1 MLVLEKNFNKLFWL
15 LSFIIFIVVCLR
27 AFCIPFSHDETATFF
42 FYVQSDNYLPY
53 SAHVY
58 TNNHVL
64 NSALTN
70 ICYHILGSHRFVL
83 RIPNILAFIVM
94 CYGIFRIFKHLNTVS
109 AKLILVT
116 FFLITFNF
124 LDFYEICRGYGL
136 SFGLM
141 TLGLSYLISY
151 FEKKD
156 FSYLLLFSILLQLA
170 LAANLILVVVLTILL
185 FVVFVFQIKEK
196 LFFSLKNSILQFI
209 NLAILFFWIKFSFFY
224 KEQGMLDYGV
234 GSNYWNV
241 TFKTLIL
248 FLFGTDQLWI
258 HILCMI
264 FFAGI
269 VIFSFLIFFRK
280 PFSLFSIYNKT
291 IFFAVILVICVL
303 AFYLQKKIL
312 DVNFPEDRTGLF
324 FYLFFVLSL
333 AFLVDQAP
341 KLPSTVVSTS
351 ILIASLGYFILNINF
366 KDFSSLFYHT
376 MPKALFD
383 KLTDEYKKTNQ
394 IFTIGGHRV
403 RELNYAF
410 LNYRGGAILNHMDE
424 SEQMAMN
431 CDYYY
436 AMTREKP
443 YYEQFYDVIGEDETW
458 DRVLLKRKEK
468 INKTELFSIKDL
480 PKNYKSDT
488 EFFEFL
494 RFGDTLTHSGNCLEA
509 EIAITFKEVPKPFN
523 AFLVFSVDN
532 EKNEHVYFK
541 RIPLNW
547 LADNLNGETKYFKLT
562 TGVIPKK
569 NYSAVAFIWN
579 IDKKQAEFTL
589 NSLKINELS
598 GKGVNVSIP
607 ASFYPLIETITKQ
620 PLL

>member
-1 MLVLEKNFNKLFWL
+1 MLVLEKHFNKLFWL
-15 LSFIIFIVVCLR
+15 LSIVIFIVVCLR

-70 ICYHILGSHRFVL
+70 VCYHVLGSHRFVL
-83 RIPNILAFIVM
+83 RIPNILAFLIM
-94 CYGIFRIFKHLNTVS
+94 CFGIFRLFKHLNTIP
-109 AKLILVT
+109 AKLILIT
-116 FFLITFNF
+116 FFVLTLNF
-124 LDFYEICRGYGL
+124 LDFYEVCRGYGL

-141 TLGLSYLISY
+141 TLGLSYLIDY
-151 FEKKD
+151 FSTKKIK
-156 FSYLLLFSILLQLA
+156 YVVLFSLFWQLA
-170 LAANLILVVVLTILL
+170 LAANLILVVVLTIL
-185 FVVFVFQIKEK
+185 FFFVFVFQIKEK
-196 LFFSLKNSILQFI
+196 QFFNAKNIILQLI
-209 NLAILFFWIKFSFFY
+209 NIVILFFWIKFSFFY

-234 GSNYWNV
+234 GTNYWKV

-258 HILCMI
+258 QILAIAILSGI
-264 FFAGI
+264 F
-269 VIFSFLIFFRK
+269 IFSLLFFLKK
-280 PFSLFSIYNKT
+280 PCSLFSIYSKT
-291 IFFAVILVICVL
+291 IFFTVILITTIL
-303 AFYLQKKIL
+303 AFYLQKKLL
-312 DVNFPEDRTGLF
+312 DVNYPEDRTGLF
-324 FYLFFVLSL
+324 FYLLFVLSF
-333 AFLVDQAP
+333 AFIIDQISNF
-341 KLPSTVVSTS
+341 PSAIIASGV
-351 ILIASLGYFILNINF
+351 LIASLGYFILNVNL

-383 KLTDEYKKTNQ
+383 KLTEEYKKTNQ

-410 LNYRGGAILNHMDE
+410 LNYRGGAVLNHMDE

-436 AMTREKP
+436 AMIREKP
-443 YYEQFYDVIGEDETW
+443 YYEAFYEVIGEDRTW
-458 DRVLLKRKEK
+458 NRVLLKRKEK
-468 INKTELFSIKDL
+468 INKKELFAFPGT
-480 PKNYKSDT
+480 PKNYNGNL
-488 EFFEFL
+488 EYFEFL
-494 RFGDTLTHSGNCLEA
+494 RFGDTLINSGNCLEA
-509 EIAITFKEVPKPFN
+509 ELAITFKNVPKPFN
-523 AFLVFSVDN
+523 SFLVFSVDN
-532 EKNEHVYFK
+532 DKGEHVYFK

-547 LADNLNGETKYFKLT
+547 LADNLNNETKYFKLT
-562 TGVIPKK
+562 TGVMPEKG
-569 NYSAVAFIWN
+569 YTAVVFIWN
-579 IDKKQAEFTL
+579 IDKKHAEFDV
-589 NSLKINELS
+589 NSLRINELS

>member
-1 MLVLEKNFNKLFWL
+1 MLVLEKHFNKLFWL
-15 LSFIIFIVVCLR
+15 LSFVIFIVVCLR
-27 AFCIPFSHDETATFF
+27 AFSIPFSHDETATFF

-83 RIPNILAFIVM
+83 RIPNILAFVVM
-94 CYGIFRIFKHLNTVS
+94 CFGIFRLFKHLNTIP
-109 AKLILVT
+109 AKLILVI
-116 FFLITFNF
+116 FFLLTLNF
-124 LDFYEICRGYGL
+124 LDFYEVCRGYGL

-141 TLGLSYLISY
+141 TLGLSYLIDY
-151 FEKKD
+151 FSTKEFK
-156 FSYLLLFSILLQLA
+156 YVVLFSLFWQLA
-170 LAANLILVVVLTILL
+170 LAANLILVVVLTIL
-185 FVVFVFQIKEK
+185 FFFVFVFQIKEK
-196 LFFSLKNSILQFI
+196 LFFSVKNIILQLI

-234 GSNYWNV
+234 GTNYWKV

-258 HILCMI
+258 QILALVI
-264 FFAGI
+264 FFSI
-269 VIFSFLIFFRK
+269 LIFSLFFFFKK
-280 PFSLFSIYNKT
+280 PFSLFSIYSKT
-291 IFFAVILVICVL
+291 IFFAVILITSIL
-303 AFYLQKKIL
+303 AFYLQKKLL
-312 DVNFPEDRTGLF
+312 DVNYPEDRTGLF
-324 FYLFFVLSL
+324 FYLFFVLSF
-333 AFLVDQAP
+333 AFIIDQFP
-341 KLPSTVVSTS
+341 KLPSVVISTS
-351 ILIASLGYFILNINF
+351 LMLVSLGYFIININL

-410 LNYRGGAILNHMDE
+410 LNYRGGAVLNHMDE
-424 SEQMAMN
+424 AEQMAMN

-443 YYEQFYDVIGEDETW
+443 YYEPFYEVIGEDKTW

-468 INKTELFSIKDL
+468 INKKEVFSFPGT
-480 PKNYKSDT
+480 PKNYNNDQ
-488 EFFEFL
+488 EYFEFL
-494 RFGDTLTHSGNCLEA
+494 RFGDTLINSGNCLEA
-509 EIAITFKEVPKPFN
+509 ELAITFKNVPKPFN
-523 AFLVFSVDN
+523 AFLVFSADN
-532 EKNEHVYFK
+532 DKGEHVYFK

-562 TGVIPKK
+562 TGIMPKK
-569 NYSAVAFIWN
+569 GYTAVAFIWN
-579 IDKKQAEFTL
+579 IDKRRADFTL